1 METCARRS
9 VDAAAVRRGGGSVKI
24 ERSEREKVM
33 GTMRD
38 WYSPVLSL
46 SVSGGATP
54 RADYALFGRADRP
67 GLAIRPSGPDVSVTQ
82 QHPVVY

>member
-1 METCARRS
+1 METCACRS

-46 SVSGGATP
+46 SVSGATP
-54 RADYALFGRADRP
+54 RADYALLGRADRP
-67 GLAIRPSGPDVSVTQ
+67 GVAIRPSDLTSQ
-82 QHPVVY
+82 